1 MSPCWQYRR
10 AEDKVLEK
18 TGKSWSWYRPQYT
31 PMAETFFRS
40 RRLVGRE
47 AMVPPLKPTTRIL
60 PSQARLRGKGDGTET
75 VKAMYIHTY

>member
-1 MSPCWQYRR
+1 MLAVPKSRGQGSG
-10 AEDKVLEK
+10 EDGKVLVLV
-18 TGKSWSWYRPQYT
+18 SAPVHS
-31 PMAETFFRS
+31 MAETFFRS